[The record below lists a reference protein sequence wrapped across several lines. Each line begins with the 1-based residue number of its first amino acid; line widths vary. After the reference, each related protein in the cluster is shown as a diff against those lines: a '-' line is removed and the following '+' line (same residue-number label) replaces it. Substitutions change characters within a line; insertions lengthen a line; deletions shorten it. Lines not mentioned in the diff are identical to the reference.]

1 MKIIESTVISMLI
14 VLAAIPMSVCAQED
28 EVSPGYKHDVQITGK
43 SGGPYNIKA
52 TVKPNTANVPMY
64 KKEGAAAVGAAADAV
79 RDKRREALRR
89 WAERSFQG
97 SASDDVPIFDPLT
110 TTVVNELVDSKG
122 PLGQSQPTTPARTM
136 SPEDHHHENG
146 GPEDHHNQAS
156 GGPEDH
162 HHALPTDGSPGSED
176 ITNGAITTFYDNLP
190 NDIVWRLSN
199 MGTDPLATVHAAG
212 DPYAPYAI
220 AMNRGDFLAMR
231 RLAQDDAIENLR
243 QRIAMLGLAGA
254 AALRNLA
261 NPKTADTFPAKDT
274 LRKLA
279 EDLHY
284 AGKGLDENKPGE
296 AKLKATCE
304 DISRIWSNMGQ
315 AKANK

>member
-1 MKIIESTVISMLI
+1 MRKLEPTVLSML
-14 VLAAIPMSVCAQED
+14 VALATIPMSVCVSVCAQED

-43 SGGPYNIKA
+43 SGGPYNLKA

-64 KKEGAAAVGAAADAV
+64 KKEGAGAAAAAADAE
-79 RDKRREALRR
+79 RDRRRQAFRR
-89 WAERSFQG
+89 WMERSFDG
-97 SASDDVPIFDPLT
+97 SASDDVQMFDPLT

-122 PLGQSQPTTPARTM
+122 PLPATTM
-136 SPEDHHHENG
+136 NPEDHHHEQG
-146 GPEDHHNQAS
+146 GGTEDHHNQAS
-156 GGPEDH
+156 GGPED

-176 ITNGAITTFYDNLP
+176 ITNAAITTFYDNLP

-199 MGTDPLATVHAAG
+199 MGTDPMATVHVAG

-220 AMNRGDFLAMR
+220 AMNRGDFLSMR

-254 AALRNLA
+254 AALRNLG

-284 AGKGLDENKPGE
+284 AGQGLDENKPGE

-304 DISRIWSNMGQ
+304 DISRVWSNMGQ
-315 AKANK
+315 SKANK